1 MSDNT
6 KYITDYSWRTIVSM
20 VILLPTANTY
30 RASVSPIDVG
40 EPGALLPIQEGFL
53 LVDNAGHI
61 FPIISVGTGTIDV
74 EDRLLCGEHPV
85 TGMVGIVCKTANKGN
100 SIYIPQGQLNYLD
113 KTAQHYIDSVVW
125 SVLWANDPNPRRVS
139 FTNTAQVLISDYTA
153 DVVDMDGKTFNPEE
167 DYGQN
172 PKIEI
177 FKNTGVKKYS
187 KLALNPTFT
196 FDDNGDIVSVLFSG
210 TGTLMSGYY
219 IISK

>member
-61 FPIISVGTGTIDV
+61 FPVISVGTGTIDV

-125 SVLWANDPNPRRVS
+125 SVLWANDPNPRRIA
-139 FTNTAQVLISDYTA
+139 FTNEDMPQIADYTA
-153 DVVDMDGKTFNPEE
+153 DVVDMDSKTFNPRE
-167 DYGQN
+167 DYGEN
-172 PKIEI
+172 PKFEIWTTEDNLNYAKQQIEPYI
-177 FKNTGVKKYS
+177 TR
-187 KLALNPTFT
+187 
-196 FDDNGDIVSVLFSG
+196 NGSGQIVSVIFSG
-210 TGTLMSGYY
+210 DGSAITGY
-219 IISK
+219 IIISR

>member
-1 MSDNT
+1 MSNNT
-6 KYITDYSWRTIVSM
+6 KYITDYSWKTVVNM
-20 VILLPTANTY
+20 VIFLPTANTY
-30 RASVSPIDVG
+30 RVSVSPIDVG

-125 SVLWANDPNPRRVS
+125 SVLWANSPNSRRVA
-139 FTNTAQVLISDYTA
+139 FTNITQVLISDYTA
-153 DVVDMDGKTFNPEE
+153 DVVDMNGKTFNPAE

-172 PKIEI
+172 PKFEI
-177 FKNTGVKKYS
+177 WKNMGNNKYS
-187 KLALNPTFT
+187 RLALNPNKTV
-196 FDDNGDIVSVLFSG
+196 DVDGNIVSVIFSG
-210 TGTLMSGYY
+210 TGAPISGYY
-219 IISK
+219 VISR